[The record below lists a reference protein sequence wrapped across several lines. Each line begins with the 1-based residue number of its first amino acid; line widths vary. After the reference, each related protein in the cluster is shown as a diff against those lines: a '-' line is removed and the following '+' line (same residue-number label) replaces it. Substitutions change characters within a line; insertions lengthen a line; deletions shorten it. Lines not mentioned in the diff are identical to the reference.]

1 MHQNRKVDHG
11 HPVHPTKDGHMIL
24 EVKHAVGGYHV
35 TPRDEFLL
43 QDELKLLSRSR
54 DVFGKNSMDPCM
66 SYRLPK
72 PGCTAGRVLEH
83 SITTINR
90 FLEKYSPMTFKLG
103 ITHDAHHRWYC
114 PMYGYQHSKD
124 RFDRLHVVYAASN
137 PYSPAMLEA
146 ALIDRFKS
154 NLVACL
160 V

>member
-1 MHQNRKVDHG
+1 MM
-11 HPVHPTKDGHMIL
+11 PTIDG
-24 EVKHAVGGYHV
+24 
-35 TPRDEFLL
+35 
-43 QDELKLLSRSR
+43 
-54 DVFGKNSMDPCM
+54 
-66 SYRLPK
+66 
-72 PGCTAGRVLEH
+72 
-83 SITTINR
+83 
-90 FLEKYSPMTFKLG
+90 
-103 ITHDAHHRWYC
+103 C